1 MESNL
6 EKYNAL
12 RAKHPIFTYEA
23 FDYQRTSEGLKI
35 TFHFNVGNE
44 FSFQP
49 STVVPC
55 RSFYKWDSL
64 SDEKLSLLVFNIG
77 MVELV
82 SYWKSVCSPTIVVKP
97 YSLTSEQIKF
107 WKKLYFNGLSEFF
120 YLNGIIASEEDF
132 VIIQSDSDK
141 TLAKSRFDT
150 ENSFIVPIGG
160 GKDSVVTLELLSQAG
175 KDICPMIINPRG
187 ATTECAAI
195 ASYDREA
202 FIEIKR
208 TIHPLLL
215 KLNAEGYLNGH
226 TPFSAM
232 LAFYTLLASAMTGR
246 KFIALSNES
255 SANEST
261 IIGTN
266 VNHQYSKSLEFEND
280 FRRYVKDYISDDF
293 DYFSFLRPLTELQIA
308 MLFARNRK
316 YFSVFK
322 SCNVGSK
329 TDVWCGSCAK
339 CLFAYIILSPF
350 IEPETLNAIF
360 GKSMLDDESLKL
372 YFAQLIGKEAQKP
385 FECVGTVDEVNSA
398 LTLTIERFYSSNNR
412 PLLLKDY
419 ELGSAVVPLN
429 TLSDE
434 HNVPEELLTLFTLE
448 Q

>member
-1 MESNL
+1 VESNL

-120 YLNGIIASEEDF
+120 YLNGINASKEDF
-132 VIIQSDSDK
+132 VLIQSDSDK
-141 TLAKSRFDT
+141 TLAKATFD
-150 ENSFIVPIGG
+150 NDDSFIVPIGG

-195 ASYDREA
+195 AGYDREA

-372 YFAQLIGKEAQKP
+372 YFVQLIGKEAQKP

-398 LTLTIERFYSSNNR
+398 LALTIKRFYSSNNR

-429 TLSDE
+429 TLSNE

>member
-120 YLNGIIASEEDF
+120 YLNGINASEEDF
-132 VIIQSDSDK
+132 VLIQSDSDK
-141 TLAKSRFDT
+141 TLAKATFD
-150 ENSFIVPIGG
+150 NDDSFIVPIGG

-195 ASYDREA
+195 AGYDREA

-329 TDVWCGSCAK
+329 TDVWCGNCAK

-372 YFAQLIGKEAQKP
+372 YFVQLIGKEAQKP

-398 LTLTIERFYSSNNR
+398 LALTIKRFYSSNNR

-429 TLSDE
+429 RLSDE
-434 HNVPEELLTLFTLE
+434 HNVPEELLTLLSVE